1 MMRSI
6 KSFLGYL
13 FCLAVAALLAYEISG
28 SGGIF
33 IIVLLVIAL
42 VISAVSLLVTVKKII
57 VDLQLSTDIVS
68 KGDSF
73 DAQIKLDKGS
83 FLPSCFIEV
92 TVGFT
97 GNIASAEYNGQT
109 DEYASSVKIKTVCAV
124 RGDTIVEIPLKAEYS
139 GCGEV
144 FIQSVVLTDYLG
156 IFSKTLKNEYRSLPI
171 KVIPNIPDTGSQ
183 TEVLRSTSENI
194 SYDDSDEESN
204 ETAQGITGVAGYEHR
219 QYVPGD
225 PIKRINWKLSS
236 KRDILMIR
244 LDEKVTS
251 SSQVFVLDYPQKEN
265 ADRDYIKNADL
276 IIEASLAMLSMLL
289 RNGFE
294 SDFSFCLDQWE
305 TVQVNDEKAL
315 QYVQERL
322 AGLKPYSPQ
331 KRFPDQNINKKG
343 KSMICFTSCTGDM
356 TKELSV
362 LLETFNG
369 SLVVTKN
376 SGVGK
381 ITSDMWAVNDEFE
394 FNKLK

>member
-1 MMRSI
+1 
-6 KSFLGYL
+6 
-13 FCLAVAALLAYEISG
+13 
-28 SGGIF
+28 
-33 IIVLLVIAL
+33 
-42 VISAVSLLVTVKKII
+42 
-57 VDLQLSTDIVS
+57 
-68 KGDSF
+68 
-73 DAQIKLDKGS
+73 
-83 FLPSCFIEV
+83 
-92 TVGFT
+92 
-97 GNIASAEYNGQT
+97 
-109 DEYASSVKIKTVCAV
+109 
-124 RGDTIVEIPLKAEYS
+124 
-139 GCGEV
+139 
-144 FIQSVVLTDYLG
+144 
-156 IFSKTLKNEYRSLPI
+156 
-171 KVIPNIPDTGSQ
+171 
-183 TEVLRSTSENI
+183 
-194 SYDDSDEESN
+194 
-204 ETAQGITGVAGYEHR
+204 
-219 QYVPGD
+219 
-225 PIKRINWKLSS
+225 
-236 KRDILMIR
+236 MIR

-322 AGLKPYSPQ
+322 AGVKPYSPQ